1 MTNIQE
7 VVDQPKS
14 EDEARFLS
22 KHIIKVM
29 GYKKQVEEPD
39 EDESRPADYKDG
51 EDMAVYEAAESK
63 AQAIA
68 ARIALKHKR
77 EGTKPEKGTASA
89 EMMKMSEKDLEDFT
103 KTKPGA
109 PDKVQKEEAE
119 SLEENFK
126 AGTLELRDGS
136 KVKLS
141 SSDAMALNSLFV
153 TLNDKNQAKM
163 DSKLMANKKGF
174 AEILSFAKEV

>member
-14 EDEARFLS
+14 EDEARFLA

-39 EDESRPADYKDG
+39 EDDSRPADYKDG

-77 EGTKPEKGTASA
+77 EGTKPKEGTASA
-89 EMMKMSEKDLEDFT
+89 DMMKMSEKDLEDFT

-109 PDKVQKEEAE
+109 PDKVEEE
-119 SLEENFK
+119 NISENFK
-126 AGTLELRDGS
+126 PGELKLNDGS

-141 SSDAMALNSLFV
+141 SADAMALNSLYV
-153 TLNDKNQAKM
+153 TLKDNNQAKM
-163 DSKLMANKKGF
+163 DKKLMSGKKGF
-174 AEILSFAKEV
+174 AEILAFAREV